1 MCNKLVFSGKVTFML
16 RSPFFCFIIFL
27 IILSCK
33 EKTIVSVNLDTT
45 REKAFIIREKGILN
59 FKDKNFNS
67 AFYNFNKSKIIYE
80 NLKDSVNVVYSLIQM
95 ASIQQINGDYYGS
108 KETLTEALPYIK
120 KKDVYSA
127 SINNFFGIAD
137 KELSLYNDAISYY
150 NEAIKELDNEASKQ
164 SPLNNIAAVYI
175 EQKKYDP
182 AIQILESVLNKEKSN
197 NELSVKS
204 ESRVLDNLGFAYFK
218 KGMNEKGLSLMN
230 EGLNLRKQ
238 DNDPYGSIQSNLHLA
253 EYYSKINTRKSNQ
266 YAINAYQT
274 ATKFNSIDERLKAL
288 SFLISNDSDIKDTK
302 YAQKYVF
309 LNDSII
315 KIRNNFKNKFAKIKY
330 DSKKEKDE
338 NQKLRLEKA
347 ENLLSLQEAKYQ
359 RIFFIIGILSLFFLL
374 LYLRKFYQNRNRIE
388 KIKTAY
394 DTETRIAKDIHDEL
408 ANDVHHA
415 MTFTQTQPLTEEDVK
430 ESLVQ
435 KLDDIYSR
443 VRGISRENNDID
455 TGENYANNIKQMLA
469 TYNNSATNVIT
480 RNIEKINWDGIDEIK
495 KVTIHRVLQELM
507 VNMSKHS
514 QASVVAVKFESNGK
528 TVFINYTDNGKGV
541 EKDKIIKNGLQNMEN
556 RILAIKGTITFDTE
570 PDKGFKVKITMP
582 K

>member
-1 MCNKLVFSGKVTFML
+1 ML
-16 RSPFFCFIIFL
+16 RSPFFCFIILLF
-27 IILSCK
+27 ILSCK
-33 EKTIVSVNLDTT
+33 EKTKVPVTLDAT

-80 NLKDSVNVVYSLIQM
+80 NLKDSANIAYSLIQM

-120 KKDVYSA
+120 KKDIYSA

-150 NEAIKELDNEASKQ
+150 KESIKELDNEASKR

-182 AIQILESVLNKEKSN
+182 AIQILESLLSQNNFQTKEDA
-197 NELSVKS
+197 VKKY
-204 ESRVLDNLGFAYFK
+204 RILDNLGYAYFR
-218 KGMNEKGLSLMN
+218 KGLLDKGLSLM
-230 EGLNLRKQ
+230 EESLKMRNL
-238 DNDPYGSIQSNLHLA
+238 DNDSYGSIQSNLHLA
-253 EYYSKINTRKSNQ
+253 EYYSKINPEKSNQ
-266 YAINAYQT
+266 YALNAYHS
-274 ATKFNSIDERLKAL
+274 ATTSNSIDERLKAL
-288 SFLISNDSDIKDTK
+288 SFLISNDTDIQDTK
-302 YAQKYVF
+302 YAQKFVF

-347 ENLLSLQEAKYQ
+347 ENQLALQKAKYQ
-359 RIFFIIGILSLFFLL
+359 RTFSVLGIIILFTVLI
-374 LYLRKFYQNRNRIE
+374 YGRKYYRNKNRIE
-388 KIKTAY
+388 KIKASY

-430 ESLVQ
+430 ESLIQ

-443 VRGISRENNDID
+443 VRGISRENNNID
-455 TGENYANNIKQMLA
+455 TGENFSNSIKQMLA
-469 TYNNSATNVIT
+469 TYNNNATNVIT
-480 RNIEKINWDGIDEIK
+480 QNIEKINWEGIDEIK

-507 VNMSKHS
+507 VNMFKHS
-514 QASVVAVKFESNGK
+514 QASIVAVKFENNQK
-528 TVFINYTDNGKGV
+528 NLFIDYVDNGKGT
-541 EKDKIIKNGLQNMEN
+541 EKNKIIKNGLQNMEI

-570 PDKGFKVKITMP
+570 PNKGFKVKITIP